1 MWFYDQLGRWLK
13 RRGGEKGKKRRRRIG
28 RRKRER
34 ERRKRRNEKEER
46 GKRIK
51 EDIGDGVKIMYISDE
66 GIDKS
71 DTKGVIT
78 LPLILA

>member
-1 MWFYDQLGRWLK
+1 MAEEE
-13 RRGGEKGKKRRRRIG
+13 RG
-28 RRKRER
+28 RKRQEKKKKDREEEEGKR

>member
-1 MWFYDQLGRWLK
+1 MKK
-13 RRGGEKGKKRRRRIG
+13 RRGE
-28 RRKRER
+28 
-34 ERRKRRNEKEER
+34 
-46 GKRIK
+46 RIK
-51 EDIGDGVKIMYISDE
+51 EDIGDGVKIMCISDE

>member
-13 RRGGEKGKKRRRRIG
+13 RRGGEK
-28 RRKRER
+28 ER